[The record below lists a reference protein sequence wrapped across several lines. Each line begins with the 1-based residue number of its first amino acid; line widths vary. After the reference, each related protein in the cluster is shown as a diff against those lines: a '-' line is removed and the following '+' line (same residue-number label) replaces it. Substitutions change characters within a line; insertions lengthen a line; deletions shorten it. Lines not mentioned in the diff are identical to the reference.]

1 MSVKPA
7 YVYVCDSNDI
17 RSVAPCCLFI
27 LIDSDDVLAQFIV
40 REGTGLVRTVATE
53 SPVVFR
59 ELMAKFADRGTQ
71 VTFFRESGNHSYRYG
86 V

>member
-7 YVYVCDSNDI
+7 YVYACDSNDI

-27 LIDSDDVLAQFIV
+27 LKDSDNVLAQFIV
-40 REGTGLVRTVATE
+40 REGTGLVRAVATA
-53 SPVVFR
+53 SPAVFR
-59 ELMAKFADRGTQ
+59 ELMVEFADRGTQ

-86 V
+86 I